1 MGCDIHVYTEFKPW
15 YGKREGEWFSA
26 DNYRLNPSF
35 DEEDKYESKMN
46 VVPIY
51 GERNYTLFSILADV
65 RNYGENEP
73 ISEPRGL
80 PEDCCPEIKKESDS
94 WEVDG
99 HSHSYFT
106 LKELMDYQK
115 NHPLIQYQGYVTGE
129 ASANLDK
136 GIFPT
141 EYWQDGNIT
150 GQVWRKW
157 KKPNDAMQPLIDA
170 LIEREKELFW
180 IFSDKPEAIEGH
192 ANDIRIVFWF
202 DN

>member
-15 YGKREGEWFSA
+15 YGKNNGKWFSG
-26 DNYRLNPSF
+26 DYFKLNPSYEEDE
-35 DEEDKYESKMN
+35 DEEKME

-51 GERNYTLFSILADV
+51 HDRNYTLFSILADV

-73 ISEPRGL
+73 IAEPRGL
-80 PEDCCPEIKKESDS
+80 PADCCPEIKKESDS
-94 WEVDG
+94 LGADG

-115 NHPLIQYQGYVTGE
+115 NHPLVQHQGYVTAE
-129 ASANLDK
+129 ASANLDR

-141 EYWQDGNIT
+141 EYWQGGNIT

-157 KKPNDAMQPLIDA
+157 KEPNDAMQPLIDA
-170 LIEREKELFW
+170 LMEREKKA
-180 IFSDKPEAIEGH
+180 FSIWSDEPEDIEKH
-192 ANDIRIVFWF
+192 AGDIRIVFWF

>member
-15 YGKREGEWFSA
+15 FGKHEGEWFCA
-26 DNYRLNPSF
+26 DHYKLNPSYGT
-35 DEEDKYESKMN
+35 DEWEKRYN

-51 GERNYTLFSILADV
+51 DSRNYILFSVLADV
-65 RNYGENEP
+65 RNYGENKA
-73 ISEPRGL
+73 IAEPRGL
-80 PEDCCPEIKKESDS
+80 PNDCCPEIRAESES
-94 WEVDG
+94 WGCDG

-106 LKELMDYQK
+106 LKELMEYQK
-115 NHPLIQYQGYVTGE
+115 RHTTIQRQGYVSSE

-141 EYWQDGNIT
+141 EYWQGGNVT

-157 KKPNDAMQPLIDA
+157 VEPYAVLKPLIEA
-170 LIEREKELFW
+170 LIEREKDIFW
-180 IFSDKPEAIEGH
+180 IFSDKQEAIEKH
-192 ANDIRIVFWF
+192 ANEIRIVFWF